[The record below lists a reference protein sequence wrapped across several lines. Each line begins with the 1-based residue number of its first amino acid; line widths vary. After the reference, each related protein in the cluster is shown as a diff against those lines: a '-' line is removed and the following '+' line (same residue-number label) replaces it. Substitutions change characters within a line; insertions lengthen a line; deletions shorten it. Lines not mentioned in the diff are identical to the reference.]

1 MAFSPDAFLA
11 FALRL
16 VTDPLQLAPERFTL
30 PGRDF
35 PFTFLSAKF
44 SLLCVT
50 GGTLDLILSFGSV
63 SLAPRSLAAFVKRPF
78 TKFPVFVKYVPAGA
92 SFVSSIIQRGTT
104 TPGPSAD
111 FVYDSGP
118 QNLPNANG
126 RQVTTPSVIT
136 SLSSAG
142 TIRFLLYLWNQTIN
156 LYGGARTNQAYIIK
170 IG

>member
-1 MAFSPDAFLA
+1 MSTPTTGDFIQYNGSAYTTAFPN
-11 FALRL
+11 
-16 VTDPLQLAPERFTL
+16 
-30 PGRDF
+30 F
-35 PFTFLSAKF
+35 PYIKVSQTNSASNISANGFHFISFDTVEQSSHNIF
-44 SLLCVT
+44 STTNYYHIDVPAGVYMVLLNL
-50 GGTLDLILSFGSV
+50 GWNIISNG
-63 SLAPRSLAAFVKRPF
+63 
-78 TKFPVFVKYVPAGA
+78 AGA